1 MSSSLHLCWARGAL
15 RPRTDVRPALDERAF
30 RYGDGVFTTL
40 SLSRGRLLDAALH
53 MKRLRRSA
61 SAIGLSV
68 PDSVDTASSLAR
80 ILASMGVDGSTDG
93 VVRIQLSAGAGGRGY
108 GRDRSADAW
117 ELVEVLAPPGARSLT
132 VAILAEEEAPVPALP
147 HVKSCSSLA
156 HVMCAMA
163 ADRRGVTEAVRTGSG
178 HLLEAAAAN
187 LFWLVDGELF
197 TPSATLPIYP
207 GVTRSVVLET
217 ARELMELAEA
227 ERRQAVDLYQF
238 TSLIT
243 ARYDEGQ
250 RMVLAEVMWRVVYA
264 DGELAKHESYLIR
277 KLSHL
282 LGLKPGYLA
291 EARKRAVGRVD

>member
-15 RPRTDVRPALDERAF
+15 RPRTKVRPSLDERAF
-30 RYGDGVFTTL
+30 RYGDGVFTTV

-53 MKRLRRSA
+53 MKRLHRSA
-61 SAIGLSV
+61 AAIGLSV
-68 PDSVDTASSLAR
+68 PDSVDSVSGLAR

-132 VAILAEEEAPVPALP
+132 VVILAEEEAPVPALP

-163 ADRRGVTEAVRTGSG
+163 ADRRGVTEAVRTGGG

-187 LFWLVDGELF
+187 LFWLADGELF
-197 TPSATLPIYP
+197 TPSETLPIYP

-217 ARELMELAEA
+217 ARELGWTVHEGEFGGAGLAGAAGAFLVNAARGVEAIAELDGSRLDWPEELEA
-227 ERRQAVDLYQF
+227 LREAVD
-238 TSLIT
+238 
-243 ARYDEGQ
+243 
-250 RMVLAEVMWRVVYA
+250 
-264 DGELAKHESYLIR
+264 
-277 KLSHL
+277 
-282 LGLKPGYLA
+282 
-291 EARKRAVGRVD
+291 EARVRGSTHVAGPSDGIPAAS

>member
-1 MSSSLHLCWARGAL
+1 MNSSLHLCWARGAL
-15 RPRTDVRPALDERAF
+15 RPRSDVRPALDERAF

-61 SAIGLSV
+61 AAIGLSV

-108 GRDRSADAW
+108 GRDRSTDAW
-117 ELVEVLAPPGARSLT
+117 ELVEVHAPAGERRLT

-163 ADRRGVTEAVRTGSG
+163 ADRRGVVEAVRTTGNC
-178 HLLEAAAAN
+178 LLEAAAAN
-187 LFWLVDGELF
+187 LFWLADGELF

-217 ARELMELAEA
+217 ARGLGWTVHEGEFGATGLTGAAGAFLVNAARGVEAIAELDGSPLEWPEKLEVLREA
-227 ERRQAVDLYQF
+227 ID
-238 TSLIT
+238 
-243 ARYDEGQ
+243 
-250 RMVLAEVMWRVVYA
+250 
-264 DGELAKHESYLIR
+264 
-277 KLSHL
+277 
-282 LGLKPGYLA
+282 
-291 EARKRAVGRVD
+291 EARVRGSTPVAGPSDGRPSVS